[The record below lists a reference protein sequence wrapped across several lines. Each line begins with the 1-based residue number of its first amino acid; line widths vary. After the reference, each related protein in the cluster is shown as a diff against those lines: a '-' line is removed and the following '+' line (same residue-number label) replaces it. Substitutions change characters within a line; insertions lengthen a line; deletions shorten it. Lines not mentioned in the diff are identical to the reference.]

1 MEKFKKHLFTVLAGI
16 ISGVFIAMGVHNCNR
31 QPIETKVERDTVIVT
46 DTTVHYYPKPVEVT
60 KTKTEYRWLTR
71 VEHSTD
77 TLTRTDSVLVEVP
90 IESRHYHGEEY
101 DAWVSGYE
109 PSLDSIFIR
118 QRTEYITERI
128 TQMKPPNRWELDLVG
143 GIDYRFTDK
152 KYTPHVGGELLY
164 KPNRLQVGVR
174 GGIQYDNTVQ
184 PFVGG
189 VVKLR
194 LL

>member
-1 MEKFKKHLFTVLAGI
+1 MSDKKRLLYCLIGCVVLA
-16 ISGVFIAMGVHNCNR
+16 FIMSWAKRCDHAEV
-31 QPIETKVERDTVIVT
+31 IKVERDTIVQY
-46 DTTVHYYPKPVEVT
+46 DTIPHWYPKPVEVT

-90 IESRHYHGEEY
+90 ITSKHYQSRDY

-109 PSLDSIFIR
+109 PSLDSIKVY
-118 QRTEYITERI
+118 QRTQMITEIR
-128 TQMKPPNRWELDLVG
+128 TVSKPPNRWELDIVG
-143 GIDYRFTDK
+143 GIDYSINGK

-189 VVKLR
+189 VVKYR
-194 LL
+194 IH